1 MLGKRRTSQRQAGIN
16 PLSGPHPTLTP
27 DPADG
32 TASSW
37 GHGDYMGTYTV
48 IMTRTDSMK
57 INMIIVPKNDSMC
70 TLKMSYHHAPNNNSM
85 TTFMI

>member
-1 MLGKRRTSQRQAGIN
+1 
-16 PLSGPHPTLTP
+16 
-27 DPADG
+27 
-32 TASSW
+32 
-37 GHGDYMGTYTV
+37 MGTYTV

-70 TLKMSYHHAPNNNSM
+70 TLKISYLDAPNNNSM